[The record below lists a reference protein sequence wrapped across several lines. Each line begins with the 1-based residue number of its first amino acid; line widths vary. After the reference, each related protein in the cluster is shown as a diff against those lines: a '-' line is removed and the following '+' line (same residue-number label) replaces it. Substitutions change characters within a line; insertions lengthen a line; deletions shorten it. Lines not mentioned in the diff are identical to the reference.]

1 MESTQDYAHRVAHAL
16 IGVIDQARWDAR
28 IGSVRELA
36 RRAGM
41 THTSLNKRMAGE
53 VVFNVRDL
61 TALGQALDV
70 HPGDL
75 LRRAQAAVEDGT
87 AVDTAGPSDPASS
100 VEHLRGL
107 PSAANPKRRD
117 TGEGDDDA

>member
-1 MESTQDYAHRVAHAL
+1 MNASRDHALRVAQEL

-41 THTSLNKRMAGE
+41 THTSLNKRMSGE

-61 TALGQALDV
+61 AALGAAVGV
-70 HPGDL
+70 HPAEL
-75 LRRAQAAVEDGT
+75 ITR
-87 AVDTAGPSDPASS
+87 AVDAALAGNVVQLHPEPSYDPLTVDLAN
-100 VEHLRGL
+100 E
-107 PSAANPKRRD
+107 PSAAEPERRD
-117 TGEGDDDA
+117 DESGDDHA